1 MRPTE
6 FTPEAI
12 IQAGQDLLA
21 AGRNITGFALRQ
33 KVGGGNPTRLK
44 QVWDEFQS
52 SRSVTEAMPVAEL
65 PVEVA
70 EEVAAVS
77 KALTERLAHMAIE
90 LNDKAVKAAE
100 RRVAEVIRSAGE
112 QREQAEREL
121 ADASQTVEDSEKA
134 LDESQANAEKLGQ
147 QLADVQASKQALAV
161 ELAQVRERL
170 AVIEQSAK
178 AVGDDLAK
186 AKTALAEQEKAVVAA
201 NQAAAVATEKANGLA
216 ERLAEAKARAE
227 AAERQAK
234 EWEETARESAQAY
247 HIVQEGKATCAAN
260 LEAMTERAAFA
271 EQEARQAVEKAAEL
285 KGQLATFTSSKPSIP
300 APEAQTLKPSRKAK
314 TDLNGVVSENGK

>member
-12 IQAGQDLLA
+12 IQAGQDLLT

-33 KVGGGNPTRLK
+33 KVGGGNPNRLK

-77 KALTERLAHMAIE
+77 KALTDRLAHMAIE

-100 RRVAEVIRSAGE
+100 RRVGEVIRTAGE

-121 ADASQTVEDSEKA
+121 ADASQTVEDLENA
-134 LDESQANAEKLGQ
+134 LDKSTGQ
-147 QLADVQASKQALAV
+147 VSELENNLAQQVAAKQALAV
-161 ELAQVRERL
+161 ELAQVRERG
-170 AVIEQSAK
+170 AAFEEAAK
-178 AVGDDLAK
+178 TVCDDLARAK
-186 AKTALAEQEKAVVAA
+186 AELAKQEKATVEA

-216 ERLAEAKARAE
+216 ERLAEAKTRIE

-234 EWEETARESAQAY
+234 EWEETAHESAQAY
-247 HIVQEGKATCAAN
+247 HIVQEGKATLAAK
-260 LEAMTERAAFA
+260 LEAMTERAAKADARAELA
-271 EQEARQAVEKAAEL
+271 EQEARQAGEHAAEL
-285 KGQLATFTSSKPSIP
+285 KGQLAAISTSSKPSIP

-314 TDLNGVVSENGK
+314 TDN